1 MLCLH
6 DALAPLLIDLICV
19 AGTRVDTLA
28 DDRKVC
34 VVDATLSE
42 SVLVVREILAP
53 LDSEL
58 LALLDGCRVGRVLFL
73 LLAKLL
79 VRLSHARI

>member
-1 MLCLH
+1 MW
-6 DALAPLLIDLICV
+6 
-19 AGTRVDTLA
+19 
-28 DDRKVC
+28 
-34 VVDATLSE
+34 VVDAPLAE
-42 SVLVVREILAP
+42 ADLVVSEILAP

-58 LALLDGCRVGRVLFL
+58 LALLDGSRVGRVLFL